1 MESIKESA
9 EKFLAK
15 QDEIKEYTY
24 AYTTICKFIPLDGDT
39 ATFIEKS
46 TGRIFAVLP
55 KRSKI
60 EFPPKWFGN
69 KYKLEDVLS
78 LDIGACPNELIDIS
92 KSTYEYM
99 NKVIRNMD
107 KEKLKNDTGLQNY
120 LKFSKENNIEKN
132 LLQKN

>member
-1 MESIKESA
+1 MLSDI
-9 EKFLAK
+9 
-15 QDEIKEYTY
+15 
-24 AYTTICKFIPLDGDT
+24 
-39 ATFIEKS
+39 
-46 TGRIFAVLP
+46 V
-55 KRSKI
+55 
-60 EFPPKWFGN
+60 FGN

>member
-1 MESIKESA
+1 M
-9 EKFLAK
+9 
-15 QDEIKEYTY
+15 
-24 AYTTICKFIPLDGDT
+24 
-39 ATFIEKS
+39 
-46 TGRIFAVLP
+46 
-55 KRSKI
+55 
-60 EFPPKWFGN
+60 
-69 KYKLEDVLS
+69 
-78 LDIGACPNELIDIS
+78 DIGACNNELIDIS